1 MKLDIINVF
10 FLRVKLGKRFQRDR
24 HNPSNN
30 NPHITRWRK
39 CEGKQST

>member
-24 HNPSNN
+24 HNPA
-30 NPHITRWRK
+30 ITIR
-39 CEGKQST
+39 T